1 MAAPSDTERVGGG
14 GGRGEAE
21 LEKKQGGGGE
31 AGQTANLLYSIA
43 VLNDFKPNNAKVC
56 VVVLKKST

>member
-21 LEKKQGGGGE
+21 LEKKTRGGE

-56 VVVLKKST
+56 VVVLKKFT